1 MGQDKRNNLILVSLV
16 KAVEDMK
23 LRGKVAE
30 ALIRA
35 QRPELLSLFITYQN
49 EAVASR
55 EYLESSLL
63 EISEGAEILEVGG
76 GVLALTIQLASEGYR
91 LTTVE
96 PVGEGFAEIEFIM
109 GIFLDIAKKEN
120 LDFNL
125 LQFPIEDCEFNR
137 KFDFVFS
144 INVMEHLKDPFS
156 VILRMVEVLTPKGKY
171 RFFCPNYDFPYE
183 PHFAKWLL
191 IRRRDSFFLQ
201 ERRAKSKLINEDHAK
216 GLYNSLNFITLNKV
230 IKFSRLK
237 EIQIQPN
244 RDAFF
249 NLLNR
254 VTRDQELS
262 GRHGILSSFA
272 KVIVFLKIHY
282 ISKLV
287 PVQIQPII
295 DCELT
300 NSAN

>member
-1 MGQDKRNNLILVSLV
+1 MSLV

-30 ALIRA
+30 ELIRA
-35 QRPELLSLFITYQN
+35 QRPELLNLFVTYQN

-55 EYLESSLL
+55 EYLETSLI

-76 GVLALTIQLASEGYR
+76 GVLALTIQLASEGYN

-96 PVGEGFAEIEFIM
+96 PVGEGFTEIAFIM
-109 GIFLDIAKKEN
+109 GIFLDIANKEK
-120 LDFNL
+120 LEFKL
-125 LQFPIEDCEFNR
+125 LQSPIEECEFNR
-137 KFDFVFS
+137 KFDFIFS
-144 INVMEHLKDPFS
+144 INVMEHLKDPLS
-156 VILRMVEVLTPKGKY
+156 VILLLVQILTPKGKY

-183 PHFAKWLL
+183 PHFAKWLF
-191 IRRRDSFFLQ
+191 IRRSKSFFLQ
-201 ERRAKSKLINEDHAK
+201 ETRAKSELINDDDAK
-216 GLYNSLNFITLNKV
+216 GLYNSLNFITLDKV

-237 EIQIQPN
+237 EIKVEPN

-249 NLLNR
+249 NLLIR
-254 VTRDQELS
+254 ATRDQELS

-282 ISKLV
+282 IAKLV
-287 PVQIQPII
+287 PVRTQPII

-300 NSAN
+300 NPSN